1 VIRLHHL
8 LAQIK
13 REKSKLD
20 IVFATCRGCEVC
32 PSCTR
37 AAEPIITVPLR
48 FLFPALS
55 QFLKEPQQDQ
65 PFLF

>member
-1 VIRLHHL
+1 VIRLHRL

-20 IVFATCRGCEVC
+20 IVFATCGVAKYA

-37 AAEPIITVPLR
+37 AAEPIITVPLG

>member
-1 VIRLHHL
+1 MIRLHRL

-20 IVFATCRGCEVC
+20 IGSPLAGVAKYA

-55 QFLKEPQQDQ
+55 QFLEEPQQDQ